1 MNPYYDYMNY
11 MAAGGTSRKSANMQS
26 QKRDMNSLAQEVM
39 QALQQDMPP
48 EEIFKALLK
57 EGVDKQTATTVI
69 QGVMEQM
76 QAAQQQAP
84 AQGQQMDPRMQ
95 QQMMAQQA
103 AMQGQPPMQRYGGS
117 YAGGGSTYS
126 GNTWFGQGGINP
138 YTYND
143 PYSTMMAMG
152 GYIPYAEGGMEV
164 PPRPQSQ
171 DFLSYEEFK
180 AADDAWSASY
190 GDQAPPQVDE
200 SMIPEEAVASQAAA
214 PVQQAAPTQQLQ
226 DYKGVSIV
234 DFLRKQGKAND
245 YASRKALAQK
255 LGIVGYTGK
264 ASENTQL
271 MHQIMN
277 NPNLIQDYQN
287 QTYAPIT
294 TTPRSTAA
302 RTKIGSKTTRNRDG
316 SQATNQT
323 VAATDNS
330 GGFLNYKPNPAF
342 ADIYASNNN
351 TNAVLKSSNTPVNKN
366 APGYG
371 QKGDAY
377 ADGLI
382 DRSVKNKA
390 MTDYSNQQYFNEEVG
405 KLVGKVGLQGLLGG
419 VGGNVFKGYGMASE
433 TLTPYF
439 ANQIPYVTAAARYAG
454 RAIPY
459 ATKAIGYAM
468 GGPTTEYPGYFNQQ
482 SPMMYGGDM
491 AYGGGMNNGMMSYD
505 NQYAAGGGIHIKPS
519 KRGTFTAAA
528 TKHGKSVQGY
538 ASQVLAN
545 KGNYSPAMVKKANF
559 AKNAAKWKH
568 ADGGLVE
575 GQVLDATPELLQEL
589 KRGGYTFEYVNQ

>member
-1 MNPYYDYMNY
+1 

-26 QKRDMNSLAQEVM
+26 QQRDMNSLAQEVM
-39 QALQQDMPP
+39 QALEQDMPP

-57 EGVDKQTATTVI
+57 EGVDKETATTLI

-84 AQGQQMDPRMQ
+84 QQGQQMDPRMQ

-117 YAGGGSTYS
+117 YAKGGSTYS
-126 GNTWFGQGGINP
+126 GNTWFGYGGINP

-152 GYIPYAEGGMEV
+152 GYIPYAEGGMETGA

-171 DFLSYEEFK
+171 DFNTHEEFK
-180 AADDAWSASY
+180 AADDSWLAMY
-190 GDQAPPQVDE
+190 GDQAVPQVDE
-200 SMIPEEAVASQAAA
+200 SMIPEEAAPQVA
-214 PVQQAAPTQQLQ
+214 PVQQAAASAAPALQ

-234 DFLRKQGKAND
+234 DFLRKQGKANN

-255 LGIVGYTGK
+255 LGIAGYTGK
-264 ASENTQL
+264 ANENMQM

-277 NPNLIQDYQN
+277 DPSLIQDYQN
-287 QTYAPIT
+287 QTYAPMT
-294 TTPRSTAA
+294 TVPRSTAA
-302 RTKIGSKTTRNRDG
+302 RTKVGSKTTRNPNG

-323 VAATDNS
+323 VAAAENNS
-330 GGFLNYKPNPAF
+330 GSLLGGFKSQYDFGNG
-342 ADIYASNNN
+342 NNN
-351 TNAVLKSSNTPVNKN
+351 ATVGASKTAISKST
-366 APGYG
+366 PGYG

-405 KLVGKVGLQGLLGG
+405 KLVGKVGLQGVLGG
-419 VGGNVFKGYGMASE
+419 VGGNLFKGYGMASE
-433 TLTPYF
+433 TLLPYF
-439 ANQIPYVTAAARYAG
+439 PNQIPYVTAASRYAG

-459 ATKAIGYAM
+459 ATRALGYAM

-482 SPMMYGGDM
+482 SPM
-491 AYGGGMNNGMMSYD
+491 AY
-505 NQYAAGGGIHIKPS
+505 GGGIHINPS
-519 KRGTFTAAA
+519 KKGTFTAAA
-528 TKHGKSVQGY
+528 TKHGKSVQGF
-538 ASQVLAN
+538 ANQVLAN
-545 KGNYSPAMVKKANF
+545 KDKYSSAMVKKANF